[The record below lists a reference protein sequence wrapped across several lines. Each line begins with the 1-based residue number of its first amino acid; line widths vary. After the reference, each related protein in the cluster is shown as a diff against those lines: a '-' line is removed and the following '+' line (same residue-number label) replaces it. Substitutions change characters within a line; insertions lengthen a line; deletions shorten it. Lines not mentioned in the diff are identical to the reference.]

1 MSDVGT
7 ESFLYEDDVVH
18 ATMRYLEASGWT
30 IESYALAH
38 QHGDDIV
45 ATRDGER
52 LIVEA
57 KGAGSSKEGTRR
69 FGQAFTRNQ
78 VGSHV
83 SVAVHRALR
92 VWSIGGALAG
102 LAFPD
107 NAHHRSMVAPVLPAL
122 TELGITVFWVRA
134 DGQVSAEPALA

>member
-7 ESFLYEDDVVH
+7 ESFLYEDDVVR

-30 IESYALAH
+30 VESYALAH

-45 ATRDGER
+45 ATRDDER

-57 KGAGSSKEGTRR
+57 KGAGSSKEGTHR

-83 SVAVHRALR
+83 SVAVLRALG
-92 VWSIGGALAG
+92 VWSGGAALAG

-107 NAHHRSMVAPVLPAL
+107 NAHHRSQVAPVLPAL
-122 TELGITVFWVRA
+122 TELGIIVFWVSA
-134 DGQVSAEPALA
+134 DLRVSAEPALV

>member
-1 MSDVGT
+1 MSDAST
-7 ESFLYEDDVVH
+7 ESFLYEDDVVR
-18 ATMRYLEASGWT
+18 ATMRHLETEGWT
-30 IESYALAH
+30 IESFALAH
-38 QHGDDIV
+38 QHGNDIV
-45 ATRDGER
+45 AIRGHQR

-92 VWSIGGALAG
+92 VWSGHEAAG

-107 NAHHRSMVAPVLPAL
+107 NADHRSMVTAIQPAL
-122 TELGITVFWVRA
+122 AELGITVFSVTASGRVT
-134 DGQVSAEPALA
+134 GEPPLT